1 MYNCIWMYS
10 HVYLISHPRVYA
22 FAESPAVGVCHAD
35 YALDRSTTLYYELL
49 LFTRLTFITYSTD
62 YALDHSVLCLYRI
75 LLFLQNFT
83 RPTMYSTILSYSMR
97 LYFTVNKFCIFQNL
111 IQYPR
116 LSMH

>member
-49 LFTRLTFITYSTD
+49 LFTRLTFIITYSTD
-62 YALDHSVLCLYRI
+62 YALTLCLYRI
-75 LLFLQNFT
+75 LL
-83 RPTMYSTILSYSMR
+83 
-97 LYFTVNKFCIFQNL
+97 
-111 IQYPR
+111 
-116 LSMH
+116 